1 MASFQVNT
9 TEIAVLLAIL
19 LRVSLILFLLPT
31 FAGNQVPNTLKA
43 LITLAL
49 GYMMYGLVGP
59 LVKPLPYDV
68 ISVLWIIL
76 GEIVLGAFLA
86 LVMLMIFAGFQL
98 AGELISF
105 QMGFGFAQSVD
116 PQSGG
121 SMMVLSRWY
130 QIMATLIFFSLNGHH
145 VIISGMVESFRNIP
159 MGGFSTG
166 ATSFQHI
173 LAISGEIFV
182 IAIKLSAPITVA
194 ILLSQLALGLASK
207 FAPQV
212 NILATSFPVTIL
224 LGFLFMGITATLWG
238 EVMGGHLGI
247 LLRSLNEWMKV
258 QNGATL

>member
-1 MASFQVNT
+1 MAAFHVST
-9 TEIAVLLAIL
+9 TEIGILLAIL
-19 LRVSLILFLLPT
+19 LRVSIIFFLVPI
-31 FAGNQVPNTLKA
+31 FAGHQVPATVKA
-43 LITLAL
+43 LVTMAL
-49 GYMMYGLVGP
+49 SCMMYGLVGKT
-59 LVKPLPYDV
+59 LTPLPLDMAA
-68 ISVLWIIL
+68 VLWIIL
-76 GEIVLGAFLA
+76 GEVLLGAFLA
-86 LVMLMIFAGFQL
+86 LVVLMVFAGFQL